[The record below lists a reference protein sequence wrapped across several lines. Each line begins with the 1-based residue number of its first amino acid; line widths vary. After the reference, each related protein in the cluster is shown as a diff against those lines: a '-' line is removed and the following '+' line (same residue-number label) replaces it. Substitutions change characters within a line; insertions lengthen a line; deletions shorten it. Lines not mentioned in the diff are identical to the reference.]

1 MKFFID
7 TSAFYALEDADDRHH
22 NEAHSIQ
29 AVFRR
34 ERPMLFTTHH
44 ILDESIT
51 LIGSKLQPHR
61 ATRFA
66 RRLLGS
72 QVIRIIRTDEETELA
87 ALHVYERFGDP
98 RMSFT
103 DCLSFTVMRA
113 LGIMTA
119 FAFDHDFERAGFKLL
134 RRETR

>member
-22 NEAHSIQ
+22 DEAHSIQ
-29 AVFRR
+29 ERFRI

-44 ILDESIT
+44 VLDESIT
-51 LIGSKLQPHR
+51 LIGSRLQPNR
-61 ATRFA
+61 AARFA
-66 RRLLGS
+66 RQLLS
-72 QVIRIIRTDEETELA
+72 SRVIRLIRTDEQTEMA
-87 ALHVYERFGDP
+87 ALHVYERFADP

-113 LGIMTA
+113 LGMTTV

-134 RRETR
+134 RSEIR